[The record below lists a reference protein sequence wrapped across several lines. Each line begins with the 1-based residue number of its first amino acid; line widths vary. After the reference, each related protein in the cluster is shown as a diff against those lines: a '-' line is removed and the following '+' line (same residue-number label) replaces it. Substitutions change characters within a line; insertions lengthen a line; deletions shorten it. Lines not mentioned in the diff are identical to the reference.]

1 MSMFTNKFSREESPP
16 KEDNEEEEISSLLEI
31 LELRSPIKIPCRNP
45 SESLSRRPL
54 SHPP

>member
-1 MSMFTNKFSREESPP
+1 MFTNKFSQEESPP

-31 LELRSPIKIPCRNP
+31 LELRSPIKVPCRNP
-45 SESLSRRPL
+45 SESLSRRPF